1 MLVLKFAAGAI
12 AATID
17 DAPNKA
23 NGLTNGKLGNI
34 GTYRG
39 DNATDFVAW
48 NLRKDKINKINK
60 IKNV

>member
-1 MLVLKFAAGAI
+1 MRNHARAAILLVLKFAAGAI

-17 DAPNKA
+17 DAPNA

-39 DNATDFVAW
+39 DNAADFVAW
-48 NLRKDKINKINK
+48 NLCKDNI
-60 IKNV
+60 